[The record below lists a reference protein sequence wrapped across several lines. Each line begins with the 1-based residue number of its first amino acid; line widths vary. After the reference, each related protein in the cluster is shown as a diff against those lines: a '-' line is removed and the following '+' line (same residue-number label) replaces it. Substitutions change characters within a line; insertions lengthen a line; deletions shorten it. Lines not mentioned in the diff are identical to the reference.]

1 MMKIFMTKY
10 FFLLEIID
18 MKSEPSKKID
28 LNFEFNNMKVQSCNF
43 NLKEE
48 LIVYCIRTI
57 IKDKGDDNEMDK
69 ANIVCVYSIQTKV
82 KCQRIYMISKKAE
95 VISISKHNK
104 IWLNFNDYIH
114 EWNLH
119 TGDTTI
125 ISINIGK
132 VIINF

>member
-57 IKDKGDDNEMDK
+57 IKDKGDDNETDK
-69 ANIVCVYSIQTKV
+69 ANIVCVYSNELRFPITSLYNSGIV
-82 KCQRIYMISKKAE
+82 LI
-95 VISISKHNK
+95 
-104 IWLNFNDYIH
+104 LN
-114 EWNLH
+114 
-119 TGDTTI
+119 
-125 ISINIGK
+125 
-132 VIINF
+132 NFI

>member
-57 IKDKGDDNEMDK
+57 IKDKGDDNETDK

>member
-18 MKSEPSKKID
+18 VKSEPSKKID
-28 LNFEFNNMKVQSCNF
+28 LNFEFNDMKVQSCNF
-43 NLKEE
+43 NLREE
-48 LIVYCIRTI
+48 LILHCTI
-57 IKDKGDDNEMDK
+57 KKDEDNNETDK
-69 ANIVCVYSIQTKV
+69 ANIVRVCSIETKV
-82 KCQRIYMISKKAE
+82 KCHKIYIISKEVE

-125 ISINIGK
+125 ISINIEK